1 MTLET
6 LIPTLLQSADM
17 VLTPTNLM
25 IIPLGLLIGAI
36 VGAIPGMSAPMGT
49 SLVLP
54 FTFFMEPITA
64 ILLLLGVYKGG
75 IYGGSIP
82 AILFNI
88 PGTVAS
94 SCTTLDGYPLTR
106 KGQSRKALETAL
118 YASVVADIVSN
129 FVLILFTGYLA
140 GLALHFG
147 APETFALIFFALFV
161 VAGISGDQLFRG
173 IVTALLGLFV
183 ATVGID
189 DYLGT
194 QRLTFGHYTLYSG
207 FSVLPLLMGLF
218 AFSEILHRMIFGGD
232 DAEKIT
238 AQAPGGERLR
248 FSEFMAILPTILR
261 SSLIGSVLGAI
272 PGIGAAPAAFFS
284 YGEARRRS
292 ADKDAFGKGS
302 LEGVAASEAANNGV
316 CASSFIPVLALGIP
330 GGTAAA
336 IIMAAF
342 VVHGISPGPIL
353 FKTQLDFVYALYLG
367 LMLGSVVLLVIG
379 IMGIKVF
386 SRLIDVP
393 SGLLVPAVLVLC
405 ILGSY
410 ASNSGMF
417 DVYVMVAAGIL
428 GLLFRVANL
437 PRAPFLIGFILGP
450 LLESSFRD
458 TLLQGGYDAS
468 IFFRSWIAVFF
479 WALSAASLFFVIR
492 RKIETSRQRV
502 NG

>member
-1 MTLET
+1 MD
-6 LIPTLLQSADM
+6 IFIQTLLQSADM
-17 VLTPTNLM
+17 VLTPNNLL
-25 IIPLGLLIGAI
+25 IIPLGLLIGTI
-36 VGAIPGMSAPMGT
+36 VGAIPGLSAPMGT

-106 KGQSRKALETAL
+106 KGQSRKALEVAL
-118 YASVVADIVSN
+118 YASVIADVVSN
-129 FVLILFTGYLA
+129 FTLILLTGYLA
-140 GLALHFG
+140 NFALHFG
-147 APETFALIFFALFV
+147 APETFSLIFFSLFV
-161 VAGISGDQLFRG
+161 IAGISGDQLFRG
-173 IVTALLGLFV
+173 ILTALLGLFV
-183 ATVGID
+183 ATIGID
-189 DYLGT
+189 NFHGT
-194 QRLTFGHYTLYSG
+194 QRLTFGHYNLYSG

-218 AFSEILHRMIFGGD
+218 AFSEILYRLILGED
-232 DAEKIT
+232 SAKKILSH
-238 AQAPGGERLR
+238 APGGERLR
-248 FSEFMAILPTILR
+248 FKEFILILPTILR

-292 ADKDAFGKGS
+292 KNKEAFGNGS
-302 LEGVAASEAANNGV
+302 LEGIAASEAANNAV

-342 VVHGISPGPIL
+342 MVHGISPGPIL
-353 FKTQLDFVYALYLG
+353 FKTQLDFVYALYPG
-367 LMLGSVVLLVIG
+367 LMFGSAVLLIIG
-379 IMGIKVF
+379 LMGIRVL
-386 SRLIDVP
+386 SRLVNVP
-393 SGLLVPAVLVLC
+393 SALLIPSVMVLC

-410 ASNSGMF
+410 ASNGGMF
-417 DVYVMVAAGIL
+417 DVYVMVAAGVL
-428 GLLFRVANL
+428 GLIFRVINL
-437 PRAPFLIGFILGP
+437 PLAPFLIGFILGP

-458 TLLQGGYDAS
+458 TLLQGGYDVS
-468 IFFRSWIAVFF
+468 VFFRSWIAVFF
-479 WALSAASLFFVIR
+479 WVLSVVSIFFVFR
-492 RKIETSRQRV
+492 RHIELSREKV
-502 NG
+502 KK